1 MIPARSPSVETE
13 LETQKKFVV
22 GGESCP
28 QRRPVVL
35 SSCVVNSCNTGTAQT
50 YTYKYK
56 VSRGTFATEPTTT
69 EGRQTNGPTAM
80 GETAK
85 RTNGPAT
92 MGLGGVREEK
102 RTDRRRREE

>member
-1 MIPARSPSVETE
+1 MTE
-13 LETQKKFVV
+13 GRQT
-22 GGESCP
+22 GGPTTTE
-28 QRRPVVL
+28 
-35 SSCVVNSCNTGTAQT
+35 GKQT
-50 YTYKYK
+50 D
-56 VSRGTFATEPTTT
+56 EPTTT